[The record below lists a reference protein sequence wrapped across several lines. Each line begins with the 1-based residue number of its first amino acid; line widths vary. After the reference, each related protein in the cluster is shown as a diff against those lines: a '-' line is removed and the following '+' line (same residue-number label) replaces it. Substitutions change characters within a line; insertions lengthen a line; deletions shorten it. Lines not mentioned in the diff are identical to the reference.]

1 MSLYEH
7 PRDNPFANGS
17 ANASTC
23 PLGYQIVVQADPI
36 YEDWFLWVVLRGDDI
51 EAEGEDD
58 TPEACYTAALRSA
71 KTLALR
77 YRRNPFNPYHPDHG
91 EG

>member
-17 ANASTC
+17 ANAPTC
-23 PLGYQIVVQADPI
+23 PLGYQIHVQADPTC
-36 YEDWFLWVVLRGDDI
+36 EDWFLWVVVAGDEV

-58 TPEACYTAALRSA
+58 NPEACYNAALKA
-71 KTLALR
+71 AQTLALR
-77 YRRNPFNPYHPDHG
+77 NRRHSFNPYHPDHG